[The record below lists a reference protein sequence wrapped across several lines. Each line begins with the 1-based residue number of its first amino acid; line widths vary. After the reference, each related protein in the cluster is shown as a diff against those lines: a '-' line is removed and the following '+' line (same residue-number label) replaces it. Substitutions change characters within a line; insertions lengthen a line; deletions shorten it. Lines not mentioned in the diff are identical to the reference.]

1 MKRSALVLLLVGALG
16 HLASAGEKTVV
27 SLKDFCK
34 TELKSIGLEVD
45 RSTTFHVK
53 ALGGGGSTGWTYKSD
68 RMFAYG
74 WIIDAETRDLV
85 WKMSVRNTEQD
96 GDDRVFDGDVTLGR
110 GSYELYFTVYG
121 FEFHS
126 TFKHM
131 VINIDHRGD
140 HLFGGGFGRED
151 KKFLQWFFQW
161 WSDDLEDDWRE
172 RCKNWGIE
180 VRVDEDSRTAIKT
193 FTAPRRD
200 PNSLFRAVA
209 LGDGEVIREGFSLSE
224 RTSFAIYALGEG
236 VKKSDFTDYGWIVD
250 RWTRKRVWEMKPS
263 NVAHA
268 GGAAKNVRYRQR
280 LTLDAGEYVLY
291 YITDDSHSAAD
302 WNDQPPYDPL
312 NWGVTLSATS
322 EQGRRTFRPLPYR
335 EIDNVIVSLTGVG
348 DDEYRSEGFTLK
360 RDTRVRIYAIGER
373 GHSRSKMADYGTIL
387 DARTRKKVW
396 TMDADDTQHAGGAS
410 KNRYFDGVIRLRA
423 GSYIAA
429 YSSDDSH
436 SSDEWNAER
445 PFDAENYG
453 ITVMGAE
460 RDFDPAVV
468 ARFVEERDR
477 NVLAQL
483 VRVRDNVN
491 LRERFTLDRTTR
503 VRVYALGEGVNRQM
517 YDYGWIEDAET
528 GAVVWE
534 MTYAMTFHAGGGRKN
549 RTVNTTVILERGDY
563 TLRYRSDATHSYG
576 RWNVQAPEDPEYW
589 GITLYRD
596 EPMEPPHPPSG
607 VGPSPSPTPEPP
619 RAPTPPRER

>member
-1 MKRSALVLLLVGALG
+1 MKRSVPMLLVLGTVSF
-16 HLASAGEKTVV
+16 LACAGEKTVV
-27 SLKDFCK
+27 SLKDFCNA
-34 TELKSIGLEVD
+34 ELKSMGLEVD

-53 ALGGGGSTGWTYKSD
+53 ALGGGGSKGWTYKSD

-96 GDDRVFDGDVTLGR
+96 GDDRVFDGDVTLSR

-131 VINIDHRGD
+131 VVNIDHRTE
-140 HLFGGGFGRED
+140 HLFGGGFGKSD
-151 KKFLQWFFQW
+151 KGFFQWFSEW

-172 RCKNWGIE
+172 RCKNWGVE
-180 VRVDEDSRTAIKT
+180 LRVDEDSRGMIKT
-193 FTAPRRD
+193 FTAPKRNA
-200 PNSLFRAVA
+200 NSLFRAVA
-209 LGDGEVIREGFSLSE
+209 LGDGEVVREGFSLSE
-224 RTSFAIYALGEG
+224 RTTLNVYALGEG
-236 VKKSDFTDYGWIVD
+236 QKKSDFADYGWIVG
-250 RWTRKRVWEMKPS
+250 RWDRKRVWEMKPS
-263 NVAHA
+263 NAQHA
-268 GGAAKNVRYRQR
+268 GGAKKNIRYNHRV
-280 LTLDAGEYVLY
+280 TLDPGEYVLY

-312 NWGVTLSATS
+312 NWGITLSATS
-322 EQGRRTFRPLPYR
+322 ATDRENFRPYPYK
-335 EIDNVIVSLTGVG
+335 EIDNVIVSLIGVG

-373 GHSRSKMADYGTIL
+373 GYSRRKMADYGTIL
-387 DARTRKKVW
+387 DARTREKVW
-396 TMDADDTQHAGGAS
+396 AMDGDETYHAGGAS

-423 GSYIAA
+423 GSYITG

-436 SSDEWNAER
+436 SSDDWNAEK
-445 PFDAENYG
+445 PFDVENYG
-453 ITVMGAE
+453 ITVMGAD
-460 RDFDPAVV
+460 RDFDRAVV
-468 ARFVEERDR
+468 SGFVEERDR
-477 NVLAQL
+477 GVLAQL

-491 LRERFTLDRTTR
+491 LREGFTLDRTTR
-503 VRVYALGEGVNRQM
+503 VRIHAIGEGVNRQM
-517 YDYGWIEDAET
+517 YDFGWIEDAET

-549 RTVNTTVILERGDY
+549 RTVNTTLILEKGDY
-563 TLRYRSDATHSYG
+563 TLRYRSDDSHSYG

-596 EPMEPPHPPSG
+596 EPTEPLPPTPGGAEPPPAPN
-607 VGPSPSPTPEPP
+607 PP
-619 RAPTPPRER
+619 RGK